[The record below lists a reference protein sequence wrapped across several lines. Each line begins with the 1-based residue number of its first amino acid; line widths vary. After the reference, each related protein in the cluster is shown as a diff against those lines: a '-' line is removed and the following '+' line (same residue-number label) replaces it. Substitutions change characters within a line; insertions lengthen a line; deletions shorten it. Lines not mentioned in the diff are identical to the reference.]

1 MPVLKSRN
9 NVCPNDRT
17 TIDLNNTFP
26 DNAVKLQINSLKIR
40 CPMNGCEWV
49 GELLDKADHLSK
61 CKFLLVACELCDKEI
76 LKSELAEHVEKECP
90 QRKVS
95 DYIIIR
101 SVCMLTLLGDVR
113 PL

>member
-17 TIDLNNTFP
+17 MIDLNNTFP
-26 DNAVKLQINSLKIR
+26 DNAVKLQINSLKIH
-40 CPMNGCEWV
+40 CPMEGCEWL

-61 CKFLLVACELCDKEI
+61 CKFMLVSCELCGKDT
-76 LKSELAEHVEKECP
+76 LKSDINEHMKTCP

-95 DYIIIR
+95 GVVNLINITCY
-101 SVCMLTLLGDVR
+101 LFLAGEL
-113 PL
+113 